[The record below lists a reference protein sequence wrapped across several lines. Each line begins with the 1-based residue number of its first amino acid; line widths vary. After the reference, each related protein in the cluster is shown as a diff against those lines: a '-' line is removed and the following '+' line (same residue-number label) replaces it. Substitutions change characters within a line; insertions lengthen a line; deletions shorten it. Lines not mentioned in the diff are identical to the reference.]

1 MQVIEWESSIKIYI
15 NKKQFDDLLKKINI
29 IATDSIIYFTDNTRL
44 AHRLYQKKILKKKEY
59 ILLYHKKNFFPIK
72 RSISEEDLLPRPNME
87 SLVIKNAISRNILY
101 QDSFVRINLD
111 VERTDIGNKYCLCS
125 EIEYEEDSSYS
136 TIRLQETKL
145 VSFFLKFLK
154 EKNLINLL
162 TLDNLT
168 TNDIF
173 ESVPNKMSMWYN
185 LQKNEKKYWAYKWNG
200 VKAKMCSSDFGKKIT
215 LWEDIK
221 NIIEIQ
227 CTELYKRLPFLN
239 NLCIQLEHVND
250 YYVLTEILSAKFNS
264 RFYMIEPLT
273 NIKLL
278 YLIKKKWDDSIEL
291 LPNKRL
297 YIQEYFDTE
306 IPNSYDESKFDGFIV
321 IQNEKI
327 LKYKIPTI
335 DMKCIKGTL
344 YSVSSKKFT
353 LDFEGIPGKIYEVS
367 STFKVLR
374 LRKDRI
380 SSGSDKEYEE
390 FVKGCIYFNK
400 YCKK

>member
-1 MQVIEWESSIKIYI
+1 MPVIEWESSIKIYI
-15 NKKQFDDLLKKINI
+15 KKKQFDDLLKKINI

-87 SLVIKNAISRNILY
+87 SLVVKNAISRNILY
-101 QDSFVRINLD
+101 QDSFVRVNLD

-145 VSFFLKFLK
+145 VSFFFKFLQ

-297 YIQEYFDTE
+297 YVQEYFDTE

-335 DMKCIKGTL
+335 DMKCIKGNL

-353 LDFEGIPGKIYEVS
+353 LDFEGISGKIYEVS